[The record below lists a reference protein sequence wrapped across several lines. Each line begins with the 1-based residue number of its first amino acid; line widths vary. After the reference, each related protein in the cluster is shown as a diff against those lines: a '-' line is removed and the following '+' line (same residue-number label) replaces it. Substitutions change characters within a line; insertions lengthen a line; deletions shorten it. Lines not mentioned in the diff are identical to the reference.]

1 MRASPEVKKLMV
13 NQKIS
18 RWFTLSQQPGLA
30 RKDREAARRNYRKL
44 IRTYPK
50 IAKANGW
57 TEERLLSAA

>member
-1 MRASPEVKKLMV
+1 MV

-50 IAKANGW
+50 IAKAKGW